1 MTPVVHFLTFAV
13 PIGHRQDIPAF
24 ISPQKPHCGPR
35 A

>member
-1 MTPVVHFLTFAV
+1 MTPVVHSLAFAV
-13 PIGHRQDIPAF
+13 LIAHRQDIPAF